1 MKNNKTTLTLILILT
16 ILTLFSCS
24 KIPTEK
30 IYKKPDNKIPE
41 TRKEKPRKKDF
52 SNTLVVNTTENKALD
67 ATLFAIKW
75 VKWKI
80 FSDNYD
86 NGIILLKEA
95 YVYSDNAKLK
105 RIYHWPPKEILSL
118 SNISGYL
125 KKVAIPDSKIS
136 FSSVAFTQENMKII
150 LSETNDNQ
158 VKITIDYLIF
168 PYMKNLELG
177 GQLYSSYYIE
187 EIIFTKIKEY
197 LSSN

>member
-1 MKNNKTTLTLILILT
+1 MKNNKATLTLILILI
-16 ILTLFSCS
+16 ILTIFSCS

-30 IYKKPDNKIPE
+30 IFKKPE
-41 TRKEKPRKKDF
+41 TKKEKPLKKDF
-52 SNTLVVNTTENKALD
+52 LNILIVNTTENKALD

-75 VKWKI
+75 IKWKI
-80 FSDNYD
+80 FSENYD
-86 NGIILLKEA
+86 NGVILLKEA
-95 YVYSDNAKLK
+95 YVYSDNGKLK
-105 RIYHWPPKEILSL
+105 RIYHWPPKELLSQ

-125 KKVAIPDSKIS
+125 KKVAIPDSNIS
-136 FSSVAFTQENMKII
+136 FRNVAFTQENMKIV

-158 VKITIDYLIF
+158 IKITIDHFIF

-177 GQLYSSYYIE
+177 DQLQSSYYIE

>member
-1 MKNNKTTLTLILILT
+1 MKNNKAALTLILILI
-16 ILTLFSCS
+16 ILTIFSCS

-30 IYKKPDNKIPE
+30 IFKKPENKIPE
-41 TRKEKPRKKDF
+41 TKKQKPPKKDF
-52 SNTLVVNTTENKALD
+52 LNTLIVNTTENTALE

-80 FSDNYD
+80 FSENYD

-95 YVYSDNAKLK
+95 YVYSDNGKLK
-105 RIYHWPPKEILSL
+105 RIYHWPPKELLSQ

-136 FSSVAFTQENMKII
+136 FRNVAFTQENMKIV

-158 VKITIDYLIF
+158 IKITIDHFIF

-177 GQLYSSYYIE
+177 DQLQSSYYIE

>member
-1 MKNNKTTLTLILILT
+1 MKNNKAALTLILILI
-16 ILTLFSCS
+16 ILTIFSCS

-30 IYKKPDNKIPE
+30 IFKKPENKIPE
-41 TRKEKPRKKDF
+41 TKKQKPLKKDF
-52 SNTLVVNTTENKALD
+52 LNTLIVNTTENTALE

-80 FSDNYD
+80 FSENYD

-95 YVYSDNAKLK
+95 YVYSDNGKLK
-105 RIYHWPPKEILSL
+105 RIYHWPPKELLSQ

-136 FSSVAFTQENMKII
+136 FRNVAFTQENMKIV

-158 VKITIDYLIF
+158 IKITIDHFIF

-177 GQLYSSYYIE
+177 DQLQSSYYIE

>member
-1 MKNNKTTLTLILILT
+1 MKNNKAALTLILILI
-16 ILTLFSCS
+16 ILTIFSCS
-24 KIPTEK
+24 KIPPEK
-30 IYKKPDNKIPE
+30 IFKKPENKIPE
-41 TRKEKPRKKDF
+41 TKKQKPLKKDF
-52 SNTLVVNTTENKALD
+52 LNTLIVNTTENTALE

-80 FSDNYD
+80 FSENYD

-95 YVYSDNAKLK
+95 YVYSDNGKLK
-105 RIYHWPPKEILSL
+105 RIYHWPPKELLSQ

-136 FSSVAFTQENMKII
+136 FRNVAFTQENMKIV

-158 VKITIDYLIF
+158 IKITIDHFIF

-177 GQLYSSYYIE
+177 DQLQSSYYIE

>member
-1 MKNNKTTLTLILILT
+1 MKNNKATLTLILILI
-16 ILTLFSCS
+16 ILTIFSCS

-30 IYKKPDNKIPE
+30 IFKKPE
-41 TRKEKPRKKDF
+41 TKKEKPLKKDF
-52 SNTLVVNTTENKALD
+52 LNILIVNTTENKALD

-75 VKWKI
+75 IKWKI
-80 FSDNYD
+80 FSENYD
-86 NGIILLKEA
+86 NGVILLKEA
-95 YVYSDNAKLK
+95 YVYSDNGKLK
-105 RIYHWPPKEILSL
+105 RIYHWPPKKLLSQ

-136 FSSVAFTQENMKII
+136 FRNVAFTQENMKIV

-158 VKITIDYLIF
+158 IKITIDHFIF

-177 GQLYSSYYIE
+177 DQLQSSYYIE